1 MIPCFV
7 PAIITLTTDFGLTDA
22 YVGVMKG
29 VILGIVPGAS
39 IVDISH
45 AAGAQNIAEGSF
57 LLQSA
62 YLYFPPDTI
71 HVGVIDPGVG
81 TTRLPVAVATPRG
94 VFVGPDNGLFA
105 PILLEQGVMEPGGR
119 LLEGARAVELK
130 NPAAR
135 LLQVSATF
143 HGRDVFAP
151 AAAHL
156 ARGMPLDK
164 LGPAVETIQVAAG
177 NHAERDADGNI
188 RGEIV
193 HIDHFGNAV
202 SNIPGSWVTECG
214 TVVAA
219 GRHIGRL
226 ARTYRAGTI
235 VALTGSTGLVEVAVT
250 DGSAAEDLDLRV
262 GDEVQV
268 LQP

>member
-1 MIPCFV
+1 
-7 PAIITLTTDFGLTDA
+7 
-22 YVGVMKG
+22 

-45 AAGAQNIAEGSF
+45 AAGPQNIAEGSF

-62 YLYFPPDTI
+62 YRYFPADTI

-81 TTRLPVAVATPRG
+81 TERLPIAVAMPHG

-105 PILLEQGVMEPGGR
+105 PIVLEQG
-119 LLEGARAVELK
+119 LLELSGTLEPPGRAVVLE
-130 NPAAR
+130 NPAVR
-135 LLQVSATF
+135 LPQVSATF
-143 HGRDVFAP
+143 HGRDIFAP

-156 ARGMPLDK
+156 ARGIPLQD
-164 LGPAVETIQVAAG
+164 LGPVLETIKVPAG
-177 NHAERDADGNI
+177 RGPRRDEDGSI
-188 RGEIV
+188 HGEVV

-202 SNIPGSWVTECG
+202 SNIPGSWLNASA

-219 GRHIGRL
+219 GRAVGRL
-226 ARTYRAGTI
+226 VETYQTGTL

-250 DGSAAEDLDLRV
+250 NGSAAKELDLHV
-262 GDEVQV
+262 GDTVQV
-268 LQP
+268 LER